1 MRDAKAFLAAGKKE
15 FEKGR
20 ATADYLMV
28 REGAEKVFH
37 ALNQASAARIQK
49 YGLAAPT
56 AHDEIRRG
64 LQAAHD
70 KKLLNVY
77 EEAFSRLHVS
87 TYYQGWMDFGRI
99 EEQVASVE
107 KAIQDVEKTVRR

>member
-15 FEKGR
+15 FQKGR

-56 AHDEIRRG
+56 AHDE
-64 LQAAHD
+64 
-70 KKLLNVY
+70 
-77 EEAFSRLHVS
+77 
-87 TYYQGWMDFGRI
+87 
-99 EEQVASVE
+99 
-107 KAIQDVEKTVRR
+107 VRRDLRRSKEPDGNLEMQKHG